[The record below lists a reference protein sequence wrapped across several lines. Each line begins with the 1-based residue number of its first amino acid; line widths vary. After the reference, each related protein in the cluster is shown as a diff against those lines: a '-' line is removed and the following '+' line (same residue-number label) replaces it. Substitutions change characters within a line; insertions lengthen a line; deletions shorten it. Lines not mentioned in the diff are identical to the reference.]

1 MALYDRIR
9 SRKQVDSKKV
19 EAEQEVVELTQKIR
33 AELLME
39 VQRAQWDGMTN
50 EEVALEVNK
59 LLEAFLGEQKK
70 FLPKEERE
78 LLVVQ
83 VVQDM
88 TGLGPIQPFL
98 DDESVTEIM
107 VNGPKQLW
115 VERNGKLELTS
126 HHFINDDHV
135 MNVIEKI
142 ISPLGRR
149 LDESVPMVD
158 ARLQDGSRFNAII
171 PPLAINGPT
180 MTIRKFRK
188 DSLGIPQLIGLGTM
202 NKEIATFLE
211 LAVRKRMNILVSG
224 GTGSGKTT
232 LLNNLSAFIPHSER
246 IVTIED
252 AAELQLI
259 QPHVVRLETRP
270 PNIESKGEISIRD
283 LVRNS
288 LRMRPDR
295 IIIGEVRGGEA
306 LDMLQAMN
314 TGHDG
319 SLSTIHA
326 NTPRDMLSRLETL
339 MLMAGY
345 DLPHKALREQIAS
358 AIDLVIQV
366 NRFPDGSRKITHI
379 THIDGMEN
387 GVITLQ
393 DLFLF
398 EETQAYQSTTVKGRF
413 KQVGI
418 LPELNGSGRE

>member
-19 EAEQEVVELTQKIR
+19 EAEQEVLELTQKIR

-39 VQRAQWDGMTN
+39 VQRAQWDGMTT
-50 EEVALEVNK
+50 EEVTQEVNK
-59 LLEAFLGEQKK
+59 LLESFLGEQKK
-70 FLPKEERE
+70 FLPKEERDR
-78 LLVVQ
+78 LVVQ

-88 TGLGPIQPFL
+88 TGLGPIQPLL

-115 VERNGKLELTS
+115 VERGGKLELTP
-126 HHFINDDHV
+126 HYFINDDHV

-149 LDESVPMVD
+149 VDESVPMVD

-188 DSLGIPQLIGLGTM
+188 DSMGIQQLISFGTM
-202 NKEIATFLE
+202 SKEIASFLE
-211 LAVRKRMNILVSG
+211 LAVRKRMNILVAG

-232 LLNNLSAFIPHSER
+232 MLNNLSSFIPHDER

-326 NTPRDMLSRLETL
+326 NTPRDVLSRLETL
-339 MLMAGY
+339 MLMSGY
-345 DLPHKALREQIAS
+345 DLPHKALREQVAS
-358 AIDLVIQV
+358 AIDLIIQI
-366 NRFPDGSRKITHI
+366 NRFPDGTRKITHI

-398 EETQAYQSTTVKGRF
+398 EETQTYQSTSVKGRF